1 MGYTV
6 YKHTNKKNG
15 KVYIGITGR
24 KPEERWEN
32 GHGYYGQPFYN
43 AILKYGW
50 NNFEHD
56 ILFTD
61 LTEEEAKEKEIE
73 LIAEYKSSNSKYG
86 YNASVGGES
95 ANGMVHTEE
104 TKERISR
111 SLKGRKSPSK
121 GILWS
126 EERKE
131 SITGENSHWY
141 GRKHTEETKEKMRK
155 SYKYRI
161 TEETKKRMSQGRK
174 GKCSGKD
181 NGKSRA
187 VICVNTGKVYETMK
201 EAAEDTGAN
210 QCKIS
215 DVCRGVRKTAAGMM
229 WKYAN

>member
-6 YKHTNKKNG
+6 YKHTNRKNG

-56 ILFTD
+56 ILFSN

-86 YNASVGGES
+86 YNASAGGES
-95 ANGMVHTEE
+95 ANGMIHSEE

-111 SLKGRKSPSK
+111 SLKGRKSPMK
-121 GILWS
+121 GSHWNG
-126 EERKE
+126 ERA
-131 SITGENSHWY
+131 GENNPFY
-141 GRKHTEETKEKMRK
+141 GKTHTEETRQKMKK
-155 SYKYRI
+155 SYKYNI
-161 TEETKKRMSQGRK
+161 TEETKKKMSKNRK
-174 GKCSGKD
+174 GKSTGSS
-181 NGKSRA
+181 NHKSRS
-187 VICVNTGKVYETMK
+187 VICVNTGKIYATMK

-215 DVCRGVRKTAAGMM
+215 DVCRGARKTTAGMM
-229 WKYAN
+229 WKYAD